1 MTLSRGGDGKPH
13 DAAIEPRHGPRE
25 TVLLLHGIWLVGS
38 TLRLLARRLAAAG
51 FEPVPLTYPSVSGG
65 PGVAAAR
72 VRDVIRARRRDGPVH
87 LVGHSLGGLVALEA
101 VREAD
106 DLPPGRIVCLGS
118 PLAGSDAARRLAR
131 IPVARPLI
139 GRSAEALCCGLAA
152 CPAGREV
159 GSIAGRLPLGLG
171 AVIAGFREPHDGTVA
186 LSETR
191 LPGLADHCVVPASH
205 TGLLLSP
212 EAARRAIEF
221 LRSGRFAPAPPFD
234 GR

>member
-1 MTLSRGGDGKPH
+1 MD
-13 DAAIEPRHGPRE
+13 PRPGAPE

-51 FEPVPLTYPSVSGG
+51 FEPVPLTYPSVTGG
-65 PGVAAAR
+65 PAVAAAR
-72 VRDVIRARRRDGPVH
+72 VRDLIRARGRIEPVH
-87 LVGHSLGGLVALEA
+87 LVGHSLGGFVALEA

-131 IPVARPLI
+131 ISVARPLI
-139 GRSAEALCCGLAA
+139 GRSAEALCHGLRA

-191 LPGLADHCVVPASH
+191 LPGLVDHCVVPASH

-212 EAARRAIEF
+212 EAARRTIEF
-221 LRSGRFAPAPPFD
+221 LRSGRFAPAPPRD